1 MLLTKRGASL
11 LADRLALRETMAP
24 HLFDAEGFAGS
35 VQELAAAALLDGGP
49 TFDFDELMARV
60 HAAIVADGW
69 NAAGQAPDVRDVRAG
84 AWGGSRPAKALG
96 LLVHEYEWD
105 RETLS
110 SRDELT
116 VSPEG
121 HEALRLAL
129 RARAAG

>member
-1 MLLTKRGASL
+1 MLRKFMPLVVL
-11 LADRLALRETMAP
+11 
-24 HLFDAEGFAGS
+24 
-35 VQELAAAALLDGGP
+35 
-49 TFDFDELMARV
+49 
-60 HAAIVADGW
+60 
-69 NAAGQAPDVRDVRAG
+69 
-84 AWGGSRPAKALG
+84 ALG